1 MQNISM
7 DKIELYPP
15 EIFKTLLDHE
25 VNKSRRY
32 GDSLTLIDI
41 LVEAEPSTPETQ
53 HSADAIAIELLRLH
67 LRDAD
72 IPSKRDHEFLILMPS
87 TGAAGARTACERIRK
102 LLSAEHQTD
111 SGTSFKLSTFSGMAT
126 LPHDHSISS
135 DEFSTDASLALQ
147 HARTNHLNRVIAFS
161 DIQT

>member
-1 MQNISM
+1 MQNVSM
-7 DKIELYPP
+7 DKIELFPP
-15 EIFKTLLDHE
+15 DIFKTMLDHE

-32 GDSLTLIDI
+32 GDSLTLIDL

-72 IPSKRDHEFLILMPS
+72 IPCKRNNEFLILMPS
-87 TGAAGARTACERIRK
+87 TGAAGARTAFERIRK
-102 LLSAEHQTD
+102 LMSAEHLTGD
-111 SGTSFKLSTFSGMAT
+111 GVSFKLTTFSGMAT
-126 LPHDHSISS
+126 LPHDRPTSG
-135 DEFSTDASLALQ
+135 DELSKDASLALQ
-147 HARTNHLNRVIAFS
+147 HARTNHLNSVIAFS